1 MTKDD
6 INLRYRRKIS
16 YLASL
21 ASRSLNINDFRNMDE
36 DVGKLLAMML
46 DDTYTS
52 PVSIET
58 QTSID
63 QEETEESITGIYE
76 RIGSR
81 NLMKGAFSFEKEL
94 HYDYA
99 LSSLNSPLP
108 SYFRSLDANH
118 GWMIYWLCNSL
129 DVVSGSDLGWLTE
142 ELQDLVRR
150 KIERNISNE
159 GLDGIGGGKGQL
171 GHVASCYASILSL
184 VIADQY
190 LLLSKLRKNLYSW
203 FLKLKRKDG
212 SFSMHYGG
220 ESDTRSVYCVLLSA
234 TILGILDEKL
244 SEGVIEWI
252 NRCQTYEGGFAGVP
266 GTEAHGGYTFCALA
280 SYLLLLKPCDG
291 SLYSQLAK
299 NIDIDLLIRWC
310 VMRQHKA
317 EGAFSGRTNKLVDAC
332 YSFWI
337 GASLAMIELALEKSS
352 IFNRD
357 ALRLYILN
365 CSQSTHSGGFKDKPG
380 KGVDFYHTNYALC
393 GLSIAEHQFSFT
405 SDKDN
410 LQLSFALLI
419 YTSPVRDTESTSPV
433 NPVFGIK
440 MDRVSKCRERV
451 IDKYVSL

>member
-6 INLRYRRKIS
+6 INLRYSRRIS
-16 YLASL
+16 YLVTL
-21 ASRSLNINDFRNMDE
+21 ARRSFNINDLKNMDDDSE
-36 DVGKLLAMML
+36 KLLAMML
-46 DDTYTS
+46 DDTYTG

-63 QEETEESITGIYE
+63 QKETEERVTNIYE
-76 RIGSR
+76 RVVDRQS
-81 NLMKGAFSFEKEL
+81 MKDAFSFKKEL

-129 DVVSGSDLGWLTE
+129 DVVSDGDMGWLTE
-142 ELQDLVRR
+142 ELQNLVRR

-190 LLLSKLRKNLYSW
+190 LILSKLRKNLYSW

-244 SEGVIEWI
+244 SEGVIGWL

-280 SYLLLLKPCDG
+280 SYFLLLKPCEG
-291 SLYSQLAK
+291 SLASQLAK

-357 ALRLYILN
+357 ALRLYLLS
-365 CSQSTHSGGFKDKPG
+365 CSQCTNSGGFKDKPG

-405 SDKDN
+405 SNKDS

-419 YTSPVRDTESTSPV
+419 HTSPVRHAHSTSPV

-451 IDKYVSL
+451 IDTYMSL